1 MKIAFALLAWAAVLT
16 GAWVIW
22 MASQLYQ
29 VLPGVFGAE
38 GLVVALAIWMTL
50 EARKCG

>member
-1 MKIAFALLAWAAVLT
+1 MKIALSLLAWAAVLT

-29 VLPGVFGAE
+29 VRPGVFGAE
-38 GLVVALAIWMTL
+38 GLAVVLAVWMTL